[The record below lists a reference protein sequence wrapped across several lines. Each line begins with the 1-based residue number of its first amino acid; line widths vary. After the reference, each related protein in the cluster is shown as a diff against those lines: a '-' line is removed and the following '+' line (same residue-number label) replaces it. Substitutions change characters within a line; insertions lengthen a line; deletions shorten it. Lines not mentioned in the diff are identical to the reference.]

1 MPRPRKPLDMQVG
14 HLTVAFRQE
23 RATEEAMVTGKRDQL
38 AKPPKELRDLVAK
51 KEWKRVTEVL
61 SDIDLMGNA
70 DRTNLIG
77 YCNAY
82 SHYIESMKNG
92 DADEELRWGKEMRDF
107 EKLVYLTPDA
117 RLKAA
122 AQKTAEKKDEIEQL
136 FGVI

>member
-1 MPRPRKPLDMQVG
+1 
-14 HLTVAFRQE
+14 
-23 RATEEAMVTGKRDQL
+23 MVKGKRDQL
-38 AKPPKELRDLVAK
+38 ARPPKELRDAVAR
-51 KEWKRVTEVL
+51 KEWKRAVEVL
-61 SDIDLMGNA
+61 SDIDLLGNA

-82 SHYIESMKNG
+82 SHYIESMQAH

-107 EKLVYLTPDA
+107 EKLVFLTPDA

-122 AQKTAEKKDEIEQL
+122 AQKTAEKKDEIEQM

>member
-1 MPRPRKPLDMQVG
+1 MPRPRKPLDMQTG
-14 HLTVAFRQE
+14 HLTVAFRQT
-23 RATEEAMVTGKRDQL
+23 RSAEEAMVTGSRDQL
-38 AKPPKELRDLVAK
+38 EKPPRELRDAVAK

-61 SDIDLMGNA
+61 ADIDLMGNA

-82 SHYIESMKNG
+82 SHYIEASKAN

-117 RLKAA
+117 RLKVA
-122 AQKTAEKKDEIEQL
+122 AQKTAEKKDEIERL